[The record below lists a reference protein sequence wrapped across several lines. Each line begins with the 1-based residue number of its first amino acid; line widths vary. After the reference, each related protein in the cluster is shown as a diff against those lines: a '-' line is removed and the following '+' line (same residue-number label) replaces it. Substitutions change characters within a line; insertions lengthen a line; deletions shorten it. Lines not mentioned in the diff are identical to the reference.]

1 MLKTLGGS
9 VVGKLNI
16 LSLVKMYSYVR
27 KAHLEAVLKYGTVC
41 RFNGCLEPWPKPVG
55 LDPFGVEQ
63 PFTGVT

>member
-27 KAHLEAVLKYGTVC
+27 KAHLEGCFEIQYCMQILTAV
-41 RFNGCLEPWPKPVG
+41 
-55 LDPFGVEQ
+55 
-63 PFTGVT
+63 